1 MLALSCDEL
10 DVIEKED
17 GGSESGR
24 EGEREER
31 FIAQGRAVEDAKDEK
46 QMQEIEAGQMGQD
59 PD

>member
-1 MLALSCDEL
+1 VLALSCDEL

-17 GGSESGR
+17 GGSERGR

-31 FIAQGRAVEDAKDEK
+31 FIAQGREDAKDEK